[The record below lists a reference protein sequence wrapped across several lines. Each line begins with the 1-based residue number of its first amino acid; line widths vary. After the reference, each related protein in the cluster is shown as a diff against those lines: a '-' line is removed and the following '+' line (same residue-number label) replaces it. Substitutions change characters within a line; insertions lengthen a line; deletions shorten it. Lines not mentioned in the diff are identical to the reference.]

1 MLPMCSGG
9 ERTPC
14 GSFMTTMGK
23 LIQFGPYGATMDANV
38 GKGFEV
44 PVAAGDA
51 DGGAICAGFAGGFG
65 EDPAATARLLDTK
78 DLDFALYTIYRPAN
92 MKEGE
97 KYPVIT
103 WGNGTCAMPE
113 GYGALL
119 RYTASYGFIVVAA
132 NSRWVGQNSPM
143 TKALDFI
150 EAANKDPMSP
160 IFGRADLEKIG
171 AMGHSQGGGATITAS
186 RDARIKNVIIWN
198 GGTGGSK
205 PYLAVSGDRDI
216 AGTVS
221 AMKNAVQGA
230 TKAAYLWYH
239 MIPGTGAA
247 SGHLTL
253 MTQPERVV
261 EPTVA
266 WFKMMF
272 DGDAASKEYFVG
284 ASCKLCGRDAEFEF
298 GQKGLE

>member
-1 MLPMCSGG
+1 
-9 ERTPC
+9 
-14 GSFMTTMGK
+14 
-23 LIQFGPYGATMDANV
+23 MDANV

-44 PVAAGDA
+44 PVSAGDS
-51 DGGAICAGFAGGFG
+51 DGGAICATFAGGFA
-65 EDPAATARLLDTK
+65 EDPAATERLLDTK
-78 DLDFALYTIYRPAN
+78 DLNFALYSLYRPAN
-92 MKEGE
+92 MKERE

-119 RYTASYGFIVVAA
+119 RYTASHGFIVVAP
-132 NSRWVGQNSPM
+132 NSRWVGSNSPM

-150 EAANKDPMSP
+150 EAADKDSMSP
-160 IFGRADLEKIG
+160 IFGRADLTKIG

-186 RDARIKNVIIWN
+186 RDARIKTVIIWN

-216 AGTVS
+216 SGSVGGMRS
-221 AMKNAVQGA
+221 AVQGA
-230 TKAAYLWYH
+230 SKAAFLWYH
-239 MIPGTGAA
+239 MIPGTGTA

-272 DGDAASKEYFVG
+272 DNHAESKAFFVG
-284 ASCKLCGRDAEFEF
+284 TSCKLCGKDAEFEF